1 MNEILLPGQPVP
13 PVSGQ
18 GPAPK
23 YGAGTF
29 ERDNVIRASLV
40 GSLENKGG
48 VRATISYLLV
58 QMYVIFMQILLCLAM
73 PCTCDR
79 RFLYHECARILRK
92 KAASCLEL

>member
-13 PVSGQ
+13 SISGQ

-40 GSLENKGG
+40 GSLENKDG
-48 VRATISYLLV
+48 VRATILILVRADLL
-58 QMYVIFMQILLCLAM
+58 
-73 PCTCDR
+73 
-79 RFLYHECARILRK
+79 
-92 KAASCLEL
+92 